1 MKFRRDV
8 QWVRIPPGQSLA
20 SRPVASLAAVVAR
33 LAAIVASLAD
43 IAPVTGRLMCRQAN
57 VQAAGKA
64 ASKSRIFRMPRA
76 SGCTEGSTLEGHR
89 ASREGSG
96 GVLDWG
102 MHEEDIPATWEA
114 LADLV
119 QNRATEDRI
128 PFSSAPFV
136 MRERERPVSQSK
148 AAWHAEK
155 IRPPQGRRD
164 RGKTGGAPIRQGSR
178 MASYE
183 QRRRGT
189 LAPDPPEQRRP
200 VPVESFRREP

>member
-20 SRPVASLAAVVAR
+20 SRPVARLAAVGVRLAAKAASLAAM
-33 LAAIVASLAD
+33 
-43 IAPVTGRLMCRQAN
+43 PVTGRLMCSQAN
-57 VQAAGKA
+57 VQAAGNA
-64 ASKSRIFRMPRA
+64 ASKSLIFRMPRT
-76 SGCTEGSTLEGHR
+76 SGCAEGSTLEGHR

-128 PFSSAPFV
+128 PFSNAPFV
-136 MRERERPVSQSK
+136 MRERERPVSRSMI
-148 AAWHAEK
+148 AWHAENAC
-155 IRPPQGRRD
+155 PPQGRRD
-164 RGKTGGAPIRQGSR
+164 QGKTGGPPSRQGSR